1 MVLKLYNTLTRKKET
16 FRPVV
21 SGRVSMYSC
30 GPTVY
35 HYAHIGNLRAF
46 VFADVVRRTLEAVGY
61 RTKHVMNITDVGHL
75 TDDTH
80 DQGEDKLERQATREG
95 KSAHAIAEFYTR
107 AFFKDL
113 EAIGID
119 AKRIKFPRATEHIKD
134 QIAFVQ
140 NLERAGYAYPTTD
153 GIYFDTSKSR
163 NYGKLARLD
172 RKGLKEGARV
182 AVNLEK
188 RNPADFALWKFSP
201 QGVRREQEWPSP
213 WGVGFPGWHI
223 ECSAMG
229 KKLLGEQFDIHTG
242 GIDLAP
248 VHHVNEIAQTSALT
262 GKPPAR
268 VWLHSNFVTM
278 GAEKMSK
285 SLGNIITLDGLAE
298 SGTSPRAYRY
308 LLLSTHYRKAL
319 TFTPSAIEGAANTLK
334 RLDDLYLGFTAKGG
348 RVSAP
353 YHKKFL
359 AALADDINTPKAL
372 AVLWALLKD
381 KKLTAGEKRATL
393 LAFDTVLGL
402 GFKALRPALIPPQV
416 QRLVFDREHARQ
428 TKDWAR
434 ADDLRSQITTLGY
447 EVEDTPEGPK
457 LKRSAAA

>member
-1 MVLKLYNTLTRKKET
+1 MVLKLYNTLTRKNEI
-16 FRPVV
+16 FRPIVK
-21 SGRVSMYSC
+21 GRVSMYSC

-46 VFADVVRRTLEAVGY
+46 VFADVLRRTLELAGY

-80 DQGEDKLERQATREG
+80 DQGEDKLERQAEREG
-95 KSAHAIAEFYTR
+95 KTAHAVADFYTR

-113 EAIGID
+113 EAIGVDQKKI
-119 AKRIKFPRATEHIKD
+119 RFPRATEHIKE

-140 NLERAGYAYPTTD
+140 KLEQRGYAYPTTD
-153 GIYFDTSKSR
+153 GIYFDTSKVR
-163 NYGKLARLD
+163 DYGKLARLD

-182 AVNLEK
+182 AANLEK
-188 RNPADFALWKFSP
+188 RNPSDFALWKFSP
-201 QGVRREQEWPSP
+201 KGVHRQQEWQSP

-229 KKLLGEQFDIHTG
+229 KKLLGDQFDIHTG

-248 VHHVNEIAQTSALT
+248 VHHVNEIAQTTALT

-268 VWLHSNFVTM
+268 YWLHSNFVTM
-278 GAEKMSK
+278 GSEKMSK
-285 SLGNIITLDGLAE
+285 SLGNIITLDGLTQ

-334 RLDDLYLGFTAKGG
+334 RLDDFYLALPAKGG
-348 RVSAP
+348 RVSDA
-353 YHKKFL
+353 YKKKFL
-359 AALADDINTPKAL
+359 ATLSDDVNTPKAL
-372 AVLWALLKD
+372 AVLWAMIKD
-381 KKLTAGEKRATL
+381 KKLTPGEKRATL
-393 LAFDTVLGL
+393 LEFDKVLGL
-402 GFKALRPALIPPQV
+402 GLKDLRPALVPPQV
-416 QRLVFDREHARQ
+416 QTLVFDRERARQ
-428 TKDWAR
+428 SKEWAR
-434 ADDLRSQITTLGY
+434 ADTLRAEVLALGY
-447 EVEDTPEGPK
+447 EIEDTPEGPK
-457 LKRSAAA
+457 VKKI